1 MHALIITGGPSPFFN
16 STLPEANL
24 VIAADSGGDHAREL
38 GLKVDLIIGDFDS
51 CSTEAIEQ
59 AYEARKFPADKDVTD
74 LELALAAAIEK
85 NVSSVT
91 IITSARGRFDHTF
104 GNIIVASSNR
114 WRDLEIDLFIDNT
127 YTTIINNKAKL
138 KGNPFDTLTLFA
150 IGGTAFGI
158 TSKGLKWE
166 LDGIDLSVGSGLGIS
181 NEFTTSEVEIH
192 VDEGTI
198 VSIQSFDID
207 NPNI

>member
-16 STLPEANL
+16 STLPEAQL

-74 LELALAAAIEK
+74 LELALSAAIEK
-85 NVSSVT
+85 GVLSVT
-91 IITSARGRFDHTF
+91 IVTSARGRFDHTF
-104 GNIIVASSNR
+104 GNILVASSNR

-127 YTTIINNKAKL
+127 YATIINNKAKL
-138 KGNPFDTLTLFA
+138 K
-150 IGGTAFGI
+150 
-158 TSKGLKWE
+158 
-166 LDGIDLSVGSGLGIS
+166 DL
-181 NEFTTSEVEIH
+181 
-192 VDEGTI
+192 
-198 VSIQSFDID
+198 
-207 NPNI
+207 

>member
-1 MHALIITGGPSPFFN
+1 MN
-16 STLPEANL
+16 SKKYPNHK
-24 VIAADSGGDHAREL
+24 ISFGNGGDRTKQTTPET
-38 GLKVDLIIGDFDS
+38 KF
-51 CSTEAIEQ
+51 CSEN
-59 AYEARKFPADKDVTD
+59 
-74 LELALAAAIEK
+74 
-85 NVSSVT
+85 NVNEIFNVGGGKTQS
-91 IITSARGRFDHTF
+91 
-104 GNIIVASSNR
+104 SSNILDK
-114 WRDLEIDLFIDNT
+114 WRDSPMPRPWGEWHSYREFDIN
-127 YTTIINNKAKL
+127 NNKAKL

-207 NPNI
+207 SPNI